1 MAQDGSKVSFLSNV
15 LIVEELVIMLQSVLI
30 EKHTKRGRKQQEGIR
45 IILGLNRV
53 SILMKIVMGYLI
65 VRKNVN
71 KTLDFS

>member
-1 MAQDGSKVSFLSNV
+1 
-15 LIVEELVIMLQSVLI
+15 MLLSVLI
-30 EKHTKRGRKQQEGIR
+30 KKHIKRGRKQHEGIR

-53 SILMKIVMGYLI
+53 SILTKIVMGYLI

>member
-1 MAQDGSKVSFLSNV
+1 
-15 LIVEELVIMLQSVLI
+15 MLLSVLI
-30 EKHTKRGRKQQEGIR
+30 KKHIKRGRKQQEEIR
-45 IILGLNRV
+45 IISILKGV